1 MTRTKKL
8 ILLVPLGIVAVAV
21 FITVGGVVVQ
31 WLWNWLVPSLFGWRE
46 VTFWQAVGL
55 LALCRIL
62 FGGIGR
68 HGGHRSWDGPR
79 VAGRWGRMTAEE
91 RERFRQRMRE
101 MWGFSASTS
110 EPGPPGRSDA

>member
-1 MTRTKKL
+1 MTKTRKL
-8 ILLVPLGIVAVAV
+8 IILAPLGVLAVAV

-31 WLWNWLVPSLFGWRE
+31 WLWNWLAPSIFGWRQ

-68 HGGHRSWDGPR
+68 HGCHHSGNGPR
-79 VAGRWGRMTAEE
+79 IGGRWGRMTPEE
-91 RERFRQRMRE
+91 RERFRRRMRE
-101 MWGFSASTS
+101 MWGFSASTG
-110 EPGPPGRSDA
+110 EPKAPERSDA

>member
-1 MTRTKKL
+1 MTNVKKL
-8 ILLVPLGIVAVAV
+8 IILAPLGIVAVAV

-31 WLWNWLVPSLFGWRE
+31 WLWNWLTPSIFGWRQ
-46 VTFWQAVGL
+46 VTFWQGVGL

-68 HGGHRSWDGPR
+68 HGGHHAWDGPR
-79 VAGRWGRMTAEE
+79 IGGRWGRMTPEE

-101 MWGFSASTS
+101 MCGFGASIG
-110 EPGPPGRSDA
+110 EPKAPERPNA